1 MLFIFISYLFYFFI
15 ITVLLEFTQ
24 ANSISI
30 FVLVNLNLFS
40 KLLYNSYIYYQY
52 MDNFIKNQYENCSH
66 DIEKVFISNCFFT
79 ITGVI
84 LLFLLKRYR
93 NVLLFDLFFQIY
105 NFCIIIYLK
114 YKYKQEYSVDEINP
128 ISTLK
133 TQQYI

>member
-84 LLFLLKRYR
+84 LLFLLKKIGRAH
-93 NVLLFDLFFQIY
+93 V
-105 NFCIIIYLK
+105 
-114 YKYKQEYSVDEINP
+114 
-128 ISTLK
+128 
-133 TQQYI
+133 